1 MIKYFLKKL
10 KALLCVSCIIF
21 ACVAFTACY
30 SVFSGGTGGTVVDS
44 ESNSTPK
51 AGIANVDVYAYTNS
65 SDRDNDFSSWNNS
78 KKTEA
83 FKPNAE
89 YYGHTTTGADGS
101 WTISKL
107 VWKEKPFKTD
117 FGKDADFTVVYLIF
131 YHADY
136 GCTKDET
143 IIVSDS
149 ASNYTY
155 VELTS
160 IVKRT
165 NVTLNFVDVATA
177 SQTSQSVLAEVSV
190 PQKTDSNPDAE
201 DLIYS
206 GVFTGTGT
214 VTIRYPRYLND
225 SGTPTYTKTDKENVP
240 QIKVNY
246 YQAREGEAVTWKGC
260 KQNIE
265 ENDFSFYADEIGRS
279 KQGLTKTIED
289 SPYSITLAGKLVRFT
304 MPSFSGTLGDT
315 SSTESDGVHILL
327 KGIDQEGNYTI
338 DLGDT
343 YTTTQNRGTNGEQT
357 HGYFSG
363 LGGTNYEWRDYT
375 YNGRYSNY
383 MVRFMTE
390 DGTVIKDLAISN
402 DKNEYVLTF

>member
-1 MIKYFLKKL
+1 MKTNRIIILS
-10 KALLCVSCIIF
+10 ALFFIGSTFFFSGCSSI
-21 ACVAFTACY
+21 
-30 SVFSGGTGGTVVDS
+30 FSGGTGGTVVDA

-65 SDRDNDFSSWNNS
+65 SDRDNDFSSWNNGS
-78 KKTEA
+78 KTES

-117 FGKDADFTVVYLIF
+117 FGKDADYAVVYLIF

-165 NVTLNFVDVATA
+165 NVTLNFVDVSTA
-177 SQTSQSVLAEVSV
+177 SQTSQSVLAEISV

-201 DLIYS
+201 DVIYR
-206 GVFTGTGT
+206 GVFTGTGI

-225 SGTPTYTKTDKENVP
+225 SGIPTYTKTDKENVP

-246 YQAREGEAVTWKGC
+246 YQAREDESVTWQGC
-260 KQNIE
+260 KQNIA
-265 ENDFSFYADEIGRS
+265 ENDFSFYVDEIGRG

-289 SPYSITLAGKLVRFT
+289 SPYSITFTGKLVRFT
-304 MPSFSGTLGDT
+304 MPSFTGTLGDT
-315 SSTESDGVHILL
+315 KSTESDGVHILL

-343 YTTTQNRGTNGEQT
+343 YTTTQNRGANGEQT

-363 LGGTNYEWRDYT
+363 LGGSNYEWRDYT
-375 YNGRYSNY
+375 YSGRFSNY
-383 MVRFMTE
+383 MVRFMKE
-390 DGTVIKDLAISN
+390 DGTVIKDLVISN

>member
-1 MIKYFLKKL
+1 MMQKNRICKLIILSAVFLIGCT
-10 KALLCVSCIIF
+10 LLFSGCSSI
-21 ACVAFTACY
+21 
-30 SVFSGGTGGTVVDS
+30 FSGGTGGTVVDA
-44 ESNSTPK
+44 ESNATPK
-51 AGIANVDVYAYTNS
+51 AGIANVDVYAYTS
-65 SDRDNDFSSWNNS
+65 SSERDNDFNIWNGGN
-78 KKTEA
+78 KTES
-83 FKPNAE
+83 FKPNAD

-117 FGKDADFTVVYLIF
+117 FGKDADYTVAYLIF

-165 NVTLNFVDVATA
+165 NVTLNFVDAATG

-201 DLIYS
+201 DVIYN

-214 VTIRYPRYLND
+214 ITIRYPRYLND
-225 SGTPTYTKTDKENVP
+225 SETPTYTRTNKENIP

-246 YQAREGEAVTWKGC
+246 YQAREDENITWKGC
-260 KQNIE
+260 KQNIA
-265 ENDFSFYADEIGRS
+265 ENDFSFYVNEVGRS
-279 KQGLTKTIED
+279 KSGLTRTIED
-289 SPYSITLAGKLVRFT
+289 SPYSVTLVGKLVRFT

-315 SSTESDGVHILL
+315 TSTESDGVHIIL
-327 KGIDQEGNYTI
+327 KGIDQQGNYTI
-338 DLGDT
+338 ELGDT
-343 YTTTQNRGTNGEQT
+343 YTTTQDRGTNGTQT

-375 YNGRYSNY
+375 YTGRYSNY
-383 MVRFMTE
+383 MVRFMKE